1 MKKNEKELETMQNQI
16 KDDYAKKSQ
25 KESELEAKK
34 SELKGIQQKIH
45 AKRVLKGRLDA
56 QEQKILIYKKTTR
69 VLDLEKERAK
79 MKAKKEKLVM
89 ENVALADEVT
99 KLVVEMSESKTQI
112 DMLKASLGPI
122 ERKEKAMKEKMD
134 ECTENLHK

>member
-56 QEQKILIYKKTTR
+56 QEQKILIYKKTT
-69 VLDLEKERAK
+69 
-79 MKAKKEKLVM
+79 
-89 ENVALADEVT
+89 
-99 KLVVEMSESKTQI
+99 SI
-112 DMLKASLGPI
+112 DF
-122 ERKEKAMKEKMD
+122 
-134 ECTENLHK
+134 N